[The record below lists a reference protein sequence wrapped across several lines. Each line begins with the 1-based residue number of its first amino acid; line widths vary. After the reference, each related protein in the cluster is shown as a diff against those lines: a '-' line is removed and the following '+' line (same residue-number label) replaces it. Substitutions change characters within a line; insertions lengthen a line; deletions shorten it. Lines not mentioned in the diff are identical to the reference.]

1 MHTYQPPLGTKI
13 LERFWPE
20 DEPTNEDG
28 DLAVREE
35 SAGRWAS
42 YDGEG
47 YFPGMAEK
55 ENAPPFVMLSPPPSR
70 RVSRMQLP
78 VAVSDAPSRW
88 VSAHLR
94 IEMNIVSIIGFG
106 FFSDEFPRQNIDFT
120 VESQLRFPF

>member
-1 MHTYQPPLGTKI
+1 MSEYMHTSIESLHSPAANPLVVPPLGTKI

-70 RVSRMQLP
+70 RVSRLQLP
-78 VAVSDAPSRW
+78 VAVSDAPS
-88 VSAHLR
+88 
-94 IEMNIVSIIGFG
+94 
-106 FFSDEFPRQNIDFT
+106 SDEFPRQNIDFT